1 MMLLL
6 TIFLGMLAALAPL
19 STDMYLPALPE
30 MTESFHVTPSM
41 VQLTLTASMAGMAV
55 GQIIAGP
62 LSDENGRRRPLIIGM
77 TVFTLATVVCIASP
91 NIEIFLL
98 FRFIQGFAGGTGIV
112 IARAVARD
120 VCKGP
125 ALTRFFSMLMMVN
138 GIAPILSPVIGGQ
151 ILRFAPWEGVFVLLV
166 IVGVGLTAGAV
177 IMNETLP
184 VRRRVPGGI
193 LAGMSGFSS
202 LFGQKYFMGHCIMQC
217 FAFAAFFGYISG
229 SSFVFQNIYGVSPQG
244 FSLIFGINGIGLMIS
259 GALTGRLAGSIADW
273 KTLRSSLWI
282 ASIGSIILLAAF
294 LIDLPLPFI
303 IVVLFFTVATLAAM
317 STSSFSMAMQSQ
329 GRNAGSASALIGF
342 FSMISGAVMAPIVGI
357 AGSYTAVPMG
367 CIMVIGEIG
376 ALATF
381 YMMIYPSHR
390 NQE

>member
-1 MMLLL
+1 MIQRQRMMLLL

-184 VRRRVPGGI
+184 VRRRVPG
-193 LAGMSGFSS
+193 
-202 LFGQKYFMGHCIMQC
+202 
-217 FAFAAFFGYISG
+217 
-229 SSFVFQNIYGVSPQG
+229 
-244 FSLIFGINGIGLMIS
+244 
-259 GALTGRLAGSIADW
+259 
-273 KTLRSSLWI
+273 
-282 ASIGSIILLAAF
+282 ASWR
-294 LIDLPLPFI
+294 
-303 IVVLFFTVATLAAM
+303 V
-317 STSSFSMAMQSQ
+317 
-329 GRNAGSASALIGF
+329 
-342 FSMISGAVMAPIVGI
+342 
-357 AGSYTAVPMG
+357 
-367 CIMVIGEIG
+367 
-376 ALATF
+376 
-381 YMMIYPSHR
+381 
-390 NQE
+390 